1 MDDKVFMDGWMD
13 GWLMD
18 NGLMMMDDDG
28 LIMDDGWVVDDGL
41 MHVFL
46 YEYFYMERNIVQDF
60 SLMSLPIWECLP
72 KYFLLI
78 FWKT

>member
-28 LIMDDGWVVDDGL
+28 LIMDDGL

-46 YEYFYMERNIVQDF
+46 YEYFYMERNIVQHF
-60 SLMSLPIWECLP
+60 SLMSLPIW
-72 KYFLLI
+72 
-78 FWKT
+78 

>member
-1 MDDKVFMDGWMD
+1 M
-13 GWLMD
+13 
-18 NGLMMMDDDG
+18 DG
-28 LIMDDGWVVDDGL
+28 LIMDDGL